1 MYVLMF
7 MCNFILIPCQLN
19 STTARLLV
27 FMTER
32 NRRSKKIKLLVYDEL
47 NDQRERSI
55 TYLLVVIIVI
65 LLSCYFCLI
74 FVVVQTSNKM

>member
-7 MCNFILIPCQLN
+7 MCNFVSIPCQLN

-55 TYLLVVIIVI
+55 RRL
-65 LLSCYFCLI
+65 
-74 FVVVQTSNKM
+74 